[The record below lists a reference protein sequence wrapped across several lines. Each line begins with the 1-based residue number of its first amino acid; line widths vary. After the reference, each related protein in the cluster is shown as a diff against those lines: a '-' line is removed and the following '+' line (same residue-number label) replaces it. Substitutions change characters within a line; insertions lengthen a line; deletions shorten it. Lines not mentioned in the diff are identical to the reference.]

1 MNNLEL
7 KVNQEV
13 GLLNWNFAELD
24 AQLDAQLKKYDGLQF
39 TDQEIPEAK
48 KTRAA
53 LNNVAKEIN
62 ARKISVKKQ
71 FCQPYEDFAEQAK
84 KLIAKIDSCNSGID
98 AQIKAYEQ
106 TQKDAKLKEI
116 EAYWQANKP
125 TFTHENVKRVLNEKW
140 LNASCT
146 QADWKNQL
154 QIVIDRI
161 NSDTDTIAKFEPNEM
176 NFCLEDYLK
185 TLDISVTLQNWQR
198 HIDDAKRAE
207 EAKAQMEAN
216 RLAREEAQKAEEA
229 KAQMEANRLAREEAQ
244 KANEADLAQSQA
256 EAKDVAQAAQKQL
269 TASDYLYSPTFKV
282 IDASYD
288 QMIALMDY
296 MKSAKISVE
305 SIAKEKREK

>member
-1 MNNLEL
+1 MEDSNEFLV
-7 KVNQEV
+7 KVDQKV

-24 AQLDAQLKKYDGLQF
+24 VQLDEQLKKYRGLQF

-62 ARKISVKKQ
+62 SRKIDVKKQ
-71 FCQPYEDFAEQAK
+71 FCAPYDEFAEQAK

-106 TQKDAKLKEI
+106 SQKDAKLKEI

-125 TFTHENVKRVLNEKW
+125 TFMHENVQRVLNPKW

-146 QADWKNQL
+146 PADWENQL

-161 NSDTDTIAKFEPNEM
+161 NSDTDIIAKFEHNEM

-207 EAKAQMEAN
+207 EAKAQMEAQK
-216 RLAREEAQKAEEA
+216 RQKAEQE
-229 KAQMEANRLAREEAQ
+229 
-244 KANEADLAQSQA
+244 QSQDKTR
-256 EAKDVAQAAQKQL
+256 EPSQTEQKQL
-269 TASDYLYSPTFKV
+269 TAADYLYSPTFKV

-288 QMIALMDY
+288 QMVALMDY

>member
-48 KTRAA
+48 KTRVA

-62 ARKISVKKQ
+62 SRKIAVKKQ

-106 TQKDAKLKEI
+106 SQKDAKLKEI

-125 TFTHENVKRVLNEKW
+125 TFMHENVQRVLNPKW

-154 QIVIDRI
+154 QMVIDRI
-161 NSDTDTIAKFEPNEM
+161 NSDADTIAKFETVEM
-176 NFCLEDYLK
+176 NFCMEDYLK
-185 TLDISVTLQNWQR
+185 TLDISATLQNWQR
-198 HIDDAKRAE
+198 HVDDAKRAE

-216 RLAREEAQKAEEA
+216 RLAREEAQKA
-229 KAQMEANRLAREEAQ
+229 
-244 KANEADLAQSQA
+244 NEAELAQSQA
-256 EAKDVAQAAQKQL
+256 ETREPSQTEQKQL
-269 TASDYLYSPTFKV
+269 TAFDYLYSPTFKI

-296 MKSAKISVE
+296 MKSAKITVN

>member
-24 AQLDAQLKKYDGLQF
+24 AQLDAQLRKYSGLQF
-39 TDQEIPEAK
+39 TDEEIPEAK

-62 ARKISVKKQ
+62 DRKISVKKQ

-84 KLIAKIDSCNSGID
+84 KLIAKIDSCNSSID

-106 TQKDAKLKEI
+106 SQKDRKLKEI

-125 TFTHENVKRVLNEKW
+125 TFIHENVERVMNAKW

-146 QADWKNQL
+146 PADWKNQL
-154 QIVIDRI
+154 QMVIDRI
-161 NSDTDTIAKFEPNEM
+161 NSDTDTIAKFGPDEM
-176 NFCLEDYLK
+176 NFCMEDYLK
-185 TLDISVTLQNWQR
+185 TLDLSATLQNWQR
-198 HIDDAKRAE
+198 HVDDAKRAE

-216 RLAREEAQKAEEA
+216 RAAREEAQNEQAQLQAGTEEH
-229 KAQMEANRLAREEAQ
+229 
-244 KANEADLAQSQA
+244 S
-256 EAKDVAQAAQKQL
+256 QAAQKQL
-269 TASDYLYSPTFKV
+269 TAADYLYSPTFKV

-288 QMIALMDY
+288 QMMALMDY
-296 MKSAKISVE
+296 LKNVHINFK
-305 SIAKEKREK
+305 SIAKERREK

>member
-24 AQLDAQLKKYDGLQF
+24 AQLDEQLKKYDGLQF

-71 FCQPYEDFAEQAK
+71 FCAPYDAFAEQAK

-106 TQKDAKLKEI
+106 SQKDAKQKEI
-116 EAYWQANKP
+116 EEYWKKNKP
-125 TFTHENVKRVLNEKW
+125 TFIHENVERVMNAKW

-146 QADWKNQL
+146 PADWKNQL
-154 QIVIDRI
+154 QMVIDRI
-161 NSDTDTIAKFEPNEM
+161 NSDTDTIAKFGPDEM
-176 NFCLEDYLK
+176 NFCMEDYLK
-185 TLDISVTLQNWQR
+185 TLDLSATLQNWQR
-198 HIDDAKRAE
+198 HVDDAKRAE

-216 RLAREEAQKAEEA
+216 RAAREEAQNEQAQLQAGTEEH
-229 KAQMEANRLAREEAQ
+229 
-244 KANEADLAQSQA
+244 S
-256 EAKDVAQAAQKQL
+256 QAAQKQL
-269 TASDYLYSPTFKV
+269 TAADYLYSPTFKV

-296 MKSAKISVE
+296 MKSAKITVN

>member
-24 AQLDAQLKKYDGLQF
+24 AQLDEQLKKYDGLQF

-106 TQKDAKLKEI
+106 SQKDAKQKEI
-116 EAYWQANKP
+116 EEYWKKNKP
-125 TFTHENVKRVLNEKW
+125 TFIHENVERVMNAKW

-146 QADWKNQL
+146 PADWKNQL
-154 QIVIDRI
+154 QMVIDRI
-161 NSDTDTIAKFEPNEM
+161 NSDTDTIAKFEPDEM
-176 NFCLEDYLK
+176 NFCMEDYLK
-185 TLDISVTLQNWQR
+185 TLDLSATLQNWQR
-198 HIDDAKRAE
+198 HVGDAKRAE

-216 RLAREEAQKAEEA
+216 RAAREEAQNEQAQLQAGTEEH
-229 KAQMEANRLAREEAQ
+229 
-244 KANEADLAQSQA
+244 S
-256 EAKDVAQAAQKQL
+256 QAAQKQL
-269 TASDYLYSPTFKV
+269 TAADYLYSPTFKV

-296 MKSAKISVE
+296 MKSAKITVN

>member
-24 AQLDAQLKKYDGLQF
+24 AQLDEQLKKYDGLQF

-106 TQKDAKLKEI
+106 SQKDAKQKEI
-116 EAYWQANKP
+116 EEYWKKNKP
-125 TFTHENVKRVLNEKW
+125 TFIHENVERVMNAKW

-146 QADWKNQL
+146 PADWKNQL
-154 QIVIDRI
+154 QMVIDRI
-161 NSDTDTIAKFEPNEM
+161 NSDTDTIAKFGPDEM
-176 NFCLEDYLK
+176 NFCMEDYLK
-185 TLDISVTLQNWQR
+185 TLDLSATLQNWQR
-198 HIDDAKRAE
+198 HVGDAKRAE

-216 RLAREEAQKAEEA
+216 RAAREEAQNEQAQLQAGTEEH
-229 KAQMEANRLAREEAQ
+229 
-244 KANEADLAQSQA
+244 S
-256 EAKDVAQAAQKQL
+256 QAAQKQL
-269 TASDYLYSPTFKV
+269 TAADYLYSPTFKV

-296 MKSAKISVE
+296 MKSAKITVN

>member
-244 KANEADLAQSQA
+244 KAE
-256 EAKDVAQAAQKQL
+256 EAKAHK
-269 TASDYLYSPTFKV
+269 
-282 IDASYD
+282 
-288 QMIALMDY
+288 
-296 MKSAKISVE
+296 
-305 SIAKEKREK
+305 

>member
-1 MNNLEL
+1 M
-7 KVNQEV
+7 
-13 GLLNWNFAELD
+13 LNWNFAELD
-24 AQLDAQLKKYDGLQF
+24 VQLDEQLKKYQGLQF
-39 TDQEIPEAK
+39 TDQEIQEAK
-48 KTRAA
+48 NTRAA

-62 ARKISVKKQ
+62 SRKISVKKQ
-71 FCQPYEDFAEQAK
+71 FCAPYDEFAEQAK

-106 TQKDAKLKEI
+106 SQKDAKLKEI

-125 TFTHENVKRVLNEKW
+125 TFMHENVQRVLNPKW

-146 QADWKNQL
+146 PADWENQL

-161 NSDTDTIAKFEPNEM
+161 NSDTDIIAKFEHNEM

-207 EAKAQMEAN
+207 EAKAQMEVQK
-216 RLAREEAQKAEEA
+216 RQKAEKE
-229 KAQMEANRLAREEAQ
+229 
-244 KANEADLAQSQA
+244 QSQD
-256 EAKDVAQAAQKQL
+256 ETREPSQTEQKQL
-269 TASDYLYSPTFKV
+269 TAADYLYSPTFKV

-305 SIAKEKREK
+305 SVAKEKREK

>member
-1 MNNLEL
+1 MTEMKNELEL
-7 KVNQEV
+7 RIDQQV
-13 GLLNWNFAELD
+13 GLLNWNFDELNR
-24 AQLDAQLKKYDGLQF
+24 QLDEQLKKYQGLQF
-39 TDQEIPEAK
+39 SDAEMAKAK
-48 KTRAA
+48 KTKAM
-53 LNNVAKEIN
+53 LNHIAKEIN
-62 ARKISVKKQ
+62 DRKISVKKQ
-71 FCQPYEDFAEQAK
+71 FCAPYDAFAEQAK
-84 KLIAKIDSCNSGID
+84 QLIAKVDSCNSGID

-106 TQKDAKLKEI
+106 AQKDNKQKEI
-116 EAYWQANKP
+116 EAYWQENKP
-125 TFTHENVKRVLNEKW
+125 TFMHENVQRVLNEKW

-146 QADWKNQL
+146 PADWKNQL
-154 QIVIDRI
+154 QMVIDRI

-216 RLAREEAQKAEEA
+216 RLAREEAQKA
-229 KAQMEANRLAREEAQ
+229 
-244 KANEADLAQSQA
+244 NEAELAQSQA
-256 EAKDVAQAAQKQL
+256 EAKDVAQTVHKQL
-269 TASDYLYSPTFKV
+269 TAEDYLYSPTFKV

-296 MKSAKISVE
+296 LKNVHINFE